1 MGTPTF
7 VREAR
12 EKNLFDEKSR
22 PGKQIA
28 GEKNGSTINSAHT
41 NVSCYAWLGRY
52 KGFSLHV
59 NCESAVP
66 LLLSVVCVFPLYK
79 LCMRVEV
86 VTEATRE
93 ASSGQTWIKRVEIRG
108 NSDE

>member
-1 MGTPTF
+1 MGKATF

-12 EKNLFDEKSR
+12 DKNLFDEKSW

-28 GEKNGSTINSAHT
+28 GEKNGSTMNSAQT
-41 NVSCYAWLGRY
+41 NLSCYAWSGTRVH
-52 KGFSLHV
+52 GALHL

-79 LCMRVEV
+79 LRMRVAV

-93 ASSGQTWIKRVEIRG
+93 ASSGQTWIKRMEIRG